1 MAAWFGSKATS
12 GLCQAILSLVPP
24 HRVYIESHLGGGAIM
39 KRKPPALRS
48 IGIDRNRRAID
59 RFSCGHPV
67 ELLNCCAHDFL
78 SWFDF
83 EGDELV
89 YSDPPYLQATRRS
102 GRRYRYDYEDEDHV
116 ELLRI
121 LKSLPCRVILS
132 GYPSRL
138 YDEMLPGW
146 RRISLQVN
154 NQACVVTEVL
164 WFNFEPDRMH
174 WPGFA
179 GRGKGERQRIR
190 RKAANWGRMYEAMP
204 PGERL
209 SVLWAIMAVEAE
221 EAGR

>member
-12 GLCQAILSLVPP
+12 GLCQAILSLFPP

-39 KRKPPALRS
+39 RRKAPALRS

-67 ELLNCCAHDFL
+67 ELFNCCAHDFL

-83 EGDELV
+83 RGDELV

-102 GRRYRYDYEDEDHV
+102 GRRYRYDYDDDDHV
-116 ELLRI
+116 ELLRL
-121 LKSLPCRVILS
+121 LKSLPCRVVLS

-146 RRISLQVN
+146 GRISLQVN

-179 GRGKGERQRIR
+179 GRNKSDRQRIR
-190 RKAANWGRMYEAMP
+190 RKAASWGRMYKAMP

-209 SVLWAIMAVEAE
+209 SVLQAIMAVEAE
-221 EAGR
+221 EPGR